1 MQVRGMANEAV
12 QIKILVD
19 IEYKVIG
26 NVFGVLIATG
36 GLLAGT
42 MVSHSSF
49 EYWQEDFVLIGL
61 LAIMLFR
68 LVRSFVVA
76 MTAYQVVPVSP
87 HTAPFRE
94 NVQPDQ
100 AVVAQIPAQTNLTPE
115 QLLEQVANRI
125 ETQKAAAVKKYTNIN

>member
-1 MQVRGMANEAV
+1 MANEAV
-12 QIKILVD
+12 QIKILEE

-26 NVFGVLIATG
+26 NAFGALIATG

-42 MVSHSSF
+42 MVSQGSF

-76 MTAYQVVPVSP
+76 MTAYEVVPASP
-87 HTAPFRE
+87 HPEPGRE
-94 NVQPDQ
+94 KVHPDQ
-100 AVVAQIPAQTNLTPE
+100 TVVAQIPAQTNLTPE
-115 QLLEQVANRI
+115 QVLEQVANRI
-125 ETQKAAAVKKYTNIN
+125 ETQKAAAVKKYTKVN